1 MGRPFT
7 FFFTLIG
14 LLLCLAHYFY
24 HGYEPVYLLFYALS
38 VPSWFVSLTPSV
50 YYTSLGTII
59 VVYLLTIATW
69 ALVGYVI
76 DRFSETY
83 RRRRRA

>member
-1 MGRPFT
+1 LGRPFT

-24 HGYEPVYLLFYALS
+24 HGYEPVYMLFYALS
-38 VPSWFVSLTPSV
+38 VPAWFVSLTPGV

-59 VVYLLTIATW
+59 VIYLLTILTW

>member
-1 MGRPFT
+1 M
-7 FFFTLIG
+7 
-14 LLLCLAHYFY
+14 AHYFY

-38 VPSWFVSLTPSV
+38 VPAWFVSLTPSV
-50 YYTSLGTII
+50 YNTSMGTIL
-59 VVYLLTIATW
+59 VVYLLTVATW
-69 ALVGYVI
+69 AVVGYVI